1 MATITFAP
9 KGDSVLSTPAP
20 APVVIE
26 TDKAEVSLAIAEPK
40 TVAIAAPSRASAGI
54 SGEITQ
60 EDLKVPRVN
69 LVQKSGQL
77 CDSFAPGTFL
87 FEKTIVLSKHGES
100 FTATALRFRKYYQEK
115 VEFGT
120 SNDMPAKADTA
131 EQVRAL
137 GGSLIYGHDRYFQE
151 VADIMLAVKAP
162 TDLDEE
168 DREHFCYSDG
178 TDDYGLAIYTIAA
191 SAYTSLGKRLVTDA
205 TLLLRNGLWTGQ
217 YEIGSELRKNASNSW
232 YVPVGRFAG
241 KHSPEKSE
249 FFQSLA
255 NI

>member
-1 MATITFAP
+1 MATISFAP
-9 KGDSVLSTPAP
+9 KGDTLPSTPAP

-40 TVAIAAPSRASAGI
+40 TIAVAAPSRASAGI

-77 CDSFAPGTFL
+77 CDNFAPGTFL
-87 FEKTIVLSKHGES
+87 FEKKIVLAKHGES

-120 SNDMPAKADTA
+120 SNDMPAKANTA
-131 EQVRAL
+131 EEVRAL

-162 TDLDEE
+162 ADLEE
-168 DREHFCYSDG
+168 DHEYFGYSDG
-178 TDDYGLAIYTIAA
+178 VDNYGLAIYTIAA
-191 SAYTSLGKRLVTDA
+191 SAYTSLGKRLLTDA
-205 TLLLRNGLWTGQ
+205 TFLLKDGLWTGQ
-217 YEIGSELRKNASNSW
+217 YEIVSELRKNASNSW
-232 YVPVGRFAG
+232 YVPVGKFAG

>member
-9 KGDSVLSTPAP
+9 KGDAPTSTPAP

-26 TDKAEVSLAIAEPK
+26 TDKAEVSLAIKESKELA
-40 TVAIAAPSRASAGI
+40 VAPSRAAVGI

-60 EDLKVPRVN
+60 DDLRVPRVN

-87 FEKTIVLSKHGES
+87 FEKKIVIAKPGDA
-100 FTATALRFRKYYQEK
+100 FTATALRFKKYYQEK
-115 VEFGT
+115 IEFGT

-131 EQVRAL
+131 EEVRAL

-151 VADIMLAVKAP
+151 VADIMLAVQTP
-162 TDLDEE
+162 SDLDEE
-168 DREHFCYSDG
+168 HNEYFGYSDG
-178 TDDYGLAIYTIAA
+178 ENSYGLAIYTIAA
-191 SAYTSLGKRLVTDA
+191 SAYTSLGKRLLTDA
-205 TLLLRNGLWTGQ
+205 TFLLKGGLWTGQ

-232 YVPVGRFAG
+232 YVPVGKFAG
-241 KHSPEKSE
+241 KHSAEKAD